1 MLPAYLPQ
9 VPYFPHNPKNTQA
22 VAKTVCVFAVFNRL

>member
-1 MLPAYLPQ
+1 MPPAYLPQ
-9 VPYFPHNPKNTQA
+9 VPYFPHNQKNTQA